1 MERHTLSLEREEP
14 GFGILHQLGA
24 TIWQLI
30 RRVVPFETRKKLERL
45 WHRLQRA
52 EPRPMVEG
60 IGTGWMP
67 SALRRWKVV
76 WARERHVRAVL
87 EEEAPD
93 VVHAHDVS
101 ALTACAEYK
110 LDTGCKL
117 VFDAHEVYDHLA
129 QSEGAAAKLNSSV
142 LHRYGR
148 EVDLFVTIND
158 SIAHYYKTKYAE
170 LGRAIV
176 VKNATTMTEPFEYD
190 GRLHQAAGIS
200 GNRRILLYQGGFAEK
215 RGLMVLLAS
224 AEYLSPDWTMVFMG
238 WGRLEAAMRRSC
250 DALSLRAP
258 EVAERI
264 KFVARVPQRELAQ
277 WTAGAT
283 LGVIPYENVGLN
295 HWFCTPNKLWEYPN
309 AGVPI
314 IASPFPE
321 MRKVI
326 EPNGIGWFLN
336 DPLTA
341 RSIAMSINAL
351 TDEDLAE
358 AKRNCRAFMK
368 RDNWSVY
375 SRRLVRA
382 YEGLR

>member
-1 MERHTLSLEREEP
+1 
-14 GFGILHQLGA
+14 
-24 TIWQLI
+24 
-30 RRVVPFETRKKLERL
+30 
-45 WHRLQRA
+45 
-52 EPRPMVEG
+52 
-60 IGTGWMP
+60 
-67 SALRRWKVV
+67 
-76 WARERHVRAVL
+76 
-87 EEEAPD
+87 
-93 VVHAHDVS
+93 
-101 ALTACAEYK
+101 
-110 LDTGCKL
+110 
-117 VFDAHEVYDHLA
+117 
-129 QSEGAAAKLNSSV
+129 
-142 LHRYGR
+142 
-148 EVDLFVTIND
+148 
-158 SIAHYYKTKYAE
+158 
-170 LGRAIV
+170 
-176 VKNATTMTEPFEYD
+176 
-190 GRLHQAAGIS
+190 
-200 GNRRILLYQGGFAEK
+200 
-215 RGLMVLLAS
+215 
-224 AEYLSPDWTMVFMG
+224 
-238 WGRLEAAMRRSC
+238 MRRSC